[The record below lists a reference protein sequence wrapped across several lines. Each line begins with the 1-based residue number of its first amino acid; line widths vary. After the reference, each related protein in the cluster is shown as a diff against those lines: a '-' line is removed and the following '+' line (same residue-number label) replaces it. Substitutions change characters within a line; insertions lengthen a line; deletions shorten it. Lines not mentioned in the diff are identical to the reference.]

1 MKVAVVGY
9 GIEGEQSYRYWTRRG
24 DDVTIVDEQ
33 VLPRHPIPAGAKT
46 ILGPDALHKITSFD
60 LVVRTASLSP
70 DRINTEAKV
79 WSATNEFFAR
89 CPAPII
95 GVTGTKGKGT
105 TCSLV
110 ASILRASGQK
120 VYLVGNIGIA
130 ALSILDDLTKDD
142 IVVYELSSFQ
152 LWDLERSPHVAAVL
166 MIEADHLDKHRN
178 FEEYIAAKSHITLH
192 QVDKD
197 FVVYHPTNQWSAAVA
212 LHGKGKKARYAIP
225 DDKQVYIKSNKFYV
239 QNKEICHTDALQ
251 LPGDHNKDNA
261 CAAISMA
268 LHFVGT
274 EYVEAGLRE
283 FTGLPHRLKYV
294 AESNGVQYYDDSIA
308 TTPGSAI
315 AAIQSFDQPKI
326 LIVGGHDKG
335 ADYAPLIKECHKKDV
350 KVIAMGENRRQ
361 IQALCDSE
369 QVSCYVNN
377 GRMEQVV
384 SQAAAIARPGDV
396 VLLSPASASFDQYKN
411 YSDRGDQFIAEVE
424 KL

>member
-24 DDVTIVDEQ
+24 DDVTIVDEHES
-33 VLPRHPIPAGAKT
+33 PSHAIPAHAKT
-46 ILGPDALHKITSFD
+46 ILGQDALSKLSSFD

-70 DRINTEAKV
+70 ERIKTNGKV

-120 VYLVGNIGIA
+120 VYLVGNIGVA
-130 ALSILDDLTKDD
+130 ALSILDEVTEDD

-152 LWDLERSPHVAAVL
+152 LWDLERSPQVAAVL
-166 MIEADHLDKHRN
+166 MIEADHLDIHRS
-178 FEEYIAAKSHITLH
+178 FEDYIKAKMHITQH
-192 QVDKD
+192 QTEKD
-197 FVVYHPTNQWSAAVA
+197 FVIYHPTNQWSAEIAA
-212 LHGKGKKARYAIP
+212 CSKGKKARYAIA

-239 QNKEICHTDALQ
+239 QNKEICNVDALQ
-251 LPGDHNKDNA
+251 LPGLHNRENA
-261 CAAISMA
+261 CAAISIV

-274 EYVEAGLRE
+274 EYVESGLRE
-283 FTGLPHRLKYV
+283 FIGLPHRLKFV
-294 AESNGVQYYDDSIA
+294 AERSGVQYYDDSIA

-315 AAIQSFDQPKI
+315 AAIQSFGQRKI
-326 LIVGGHDKG
+326 LIIGGHDKG
-335 ADYAPLIKECHKKDV
+335 ADYTPLIKLCRNRDV
-350 KVIAMGENRRQ
+350 RVIAMGENRHQ
-361 IQALCDSE
+361 IKELCNNME
-369 QVSCYVNN
+369 VSCKINN
-377 GRMEQVV
+377 GCMKEVV
-384 SQAAAIARPGDV
+384 KQAAEWAQPGDI
-396 VLLSPASASFDQYKN
+396 VLLSPASASFDQYKS
-411 YSDRGDQFIAEVE
+411 YSDRGEQFIKEVE